1 MGDSSLASQVRRFR
15 IPLGLLTLFIVGGLV
30 FKSQPHLQPAIPNLP
45 VEKWTTQIKALLT
58 YTPPTPIEHPIP
70 KLMLA
75 AHRTYKGMLARQSS
89 TLDEA
94 VKEYER
100 RYGRP
105 PPRGFDEWFE
115 FVKENGCKIVDEY
128 DGMVKDLEPFWELE
142 GVEFR
147 RRAEQV
153 GELASI
159 DLVRIRNGNATIV
172 NVERGHHG
180 HEVSAR
186 AQGFAMMIEKYQ
198 HKLPDMT
205 LAINARAEGRV
216 LVPWVHIEYPNS
228 TNQDSSAG
236 LAAML
241 RAGDA
246 GAVDKDARM
255 IPDWQGTGSVW
266 EAYRQTCPPGT
277 EARRLFHSLLGHGSR
292 PSAFSRAQ
300 AQSPLDSEHTTED
313 NEDPYQGAGSDF
325 AFAAD
330 TQQSFDYCAHP
341 SEHVRSGHFFSD
353 WRTIPALYPV
363 LSPAKAPGFSDLVIP
378 SHYYYANTKRY
389 TYGYDSI
396 NTVVKD
402 IDDMEHPWDR
412 KVDKIFWRG
421 ATTGGGNS
429 PPGFMAQY
437 QRHRFVRMVSSES
450 EHNRTVVYAHPSKPN
465 EYFAH
470 KVPHKELNAHMV
482 DAAFTKAVGCM
493 NYPTGCTG
501 LQKEMRFA
509 EPVMLGEHWKYKY
522 LLDLDGQS
530 YSARFFAFLASQSAV
545 IKATVYREY
554 WSDWMVPWVHYIPLS
569 GGYDE
574 LYNLHA
580 FFSPPSAQMS
590 AIAKSENLNSTDTVA
605 KEASEGDVLLKKIAL
620 AGRTWKKTNGRRVDM
635 EAYVYRLCLEY
646 ARLWADD
653 REEWSFKA

>member
-1 MGDSSLASQVRRFR
+1 MGESSIVDQVRRFR
-15 IPLGLLTLFIVGGLV
+15 IPLGLLTLFIFSQLL
-30 FKSQPHLQPAIPNLP
+30 FRSQPQFQPNIP
-45 VEKWTTQIKALLT
+45 VQKWTTQIKALLT
-58 YTPPTPIEHPIP
+58 SSAPTPIEHPIP

-75 AHRTYKGMLARQSS
+75 AHRKYKGMLARQSS
-89 TLDEA
+89 TLEEA

-100 RYGRP
+100 RYGRA
-105 PPRGFDEWFE
+105 PPRGFDEWFA
-115 FVKENGCKIVDEY
+115 FAKENGCKIVDEY
-128 DGMVKDLEPFWELE
+128 DGMVKDFEPFWQLD

-159 DLVRIRNGNATIV
+159 DLVRIKNGNTTIV
-172 NVERGHHG
+172 NVERGNHG
-180 HEVSAR
+180 NEVSAR
-186 AQGFAMMIEKYQ
+186 AQGFAMMIEKYR

-205 LAINARAEGRV
+205 LAINARSEGRV
-216 LVPWVHIEYPNS
+216 LVPWVHLEYPNS
-228 TNQDSSAG
+228 TNQDSSTG

-241 RAGDA
+241 GGADA
-246 GAVDKDARM
+246 GAADKDAHL
-255 IPDWQGTGSVW
+255 IPDWRGTGSVW

-277 EARRLFHSLLGHGSR
+277 EARRLFHSIQGHGSR

-300 AQSPLDSEHTTED
+300 VQLESDTSAEE

-325 AFAAD
+325 SFVAS
-330 TQQSFDYCAHP
+330 TQDGFDYCAHP
-341 SEHVRSGHFFSD
+341 SAHTQSGHFFSD

-378 SHYYYANTKRY
+378 SHYYYASTKRY

-421 ATTGGGNS
+421 ATTGGGSS

-437 QRHRFVRMVSSES
+437 QRHRFVRMTSSES
-450 EHNRTVVYAHPSKPN
+450 EHNRTVVYAHPSRPN

-482 DAAFTKAVGCM
+482 DAAFTKAVGCQH
-493 NYPTGCTG
+493 YPTGCAG
-501 LQKEMRFA
+501 MMKEMRFTQ
-509 EPVMLGEHWKYKY
+509 PVALGEHWKYKY
-522 LLDLDGQS
+522 VLDLDGQS
-530 YSARFFAFLASQSAV
+530 YSARFFAFLASHSAV
-545 IKATVYREY
+545 MKATVYREF
-554 WSDWMVPWVHYIPLS
+554 WSDWIVPWVHYIPLS

-574 LYNLHA
+574 LYNIHA
-580 FFSPPSAQMS
+580 FFSPPSATMS
-590 AIAKSENLNSTDTVA
+590 AIAKSENSNVTDTVQ
-605 KEASEGDVLLKKIAL
+605 KELSEGDALLKKIGL
-620 AGRTWKKTNGRRVDM
+620 AGRTWKRTNGRTVDM

-653 REEWSFKA
+653 RDEWSFKMPTEA